1 MSCIKKS
8 FGKYI
13 QIFNLLRIKNVMQD
27 VILLYILMKEIRDLI
42 IDQNL
47 KETSITY
54 ITKNIQSSTIYAI
67 AKRQNVR

>member
-1 MSCIKKS
+1 MKKS

-27 VILLYILMKEIRDLI
+27 VILLYILMKEIRELI
-42 IDQNL
+42 I
-47 KETSITY
+47 SILFEMTY
-54 ITKNIQSSTIYAI
+54 ITKNIQSSAIYAI